1 MRRYRPEGDDKTP
14 ARAGVYRVPF
24 SPCPVTRP
32 TRNAAGMSATDAR
45 RKGYKPKTGEAALT
59 LAVRGT
65 LDPLASTRFDLERV
79 PCPCCGNK
87 GAKVR
92 LKAKSGRVRLAQ
104 IRQSRPKNKLPR

>member
-1 MRRYRPEGDDKTP
+1 MRRYRLDGTADKP
-14 ARAGVYRVPF
+14 GHGGAYRVPV

-32 TRNAAGMSATDAR
+32 TRNAAGMTATNDRRPGYQAR
-45 RKGYKPKTGEAALT
+45 AGDDALT

-92 LKAKSGRVRLAQ
+92 LKDKRARLRLAQ
-104 IRQSRPKNKLPR
+104 IKASRPKRKLPR